1 MFTTENHE
9 ELMQEILAVDNSLS
23 NDQLEEIAEYLEVHD
38 MQDDYFAIS
47 EIIID
52 GYEAFEVLQ
61 RQDYSFYPDI
71 NDYDELGEY
80 IVDEG
85 LWGEVPENLVPYLDY
100 EKIGRDIALS
110 SSGGFVE
117 GGYLELF

>member
-1 MFTTENHE
+1 MENTNLFDLIQELDADLDMEQVQEVADYVDTQNIE
-9 ELMQEILAVDNSLS
+9 EDFWAIYEIVQDVLEAYEIL
-23 NDQLEEIAEYLEVHD
+23 E
-38 MQDDYFAIS
+38 
-47 EIIID
+47 
-52 GYEAFEVLQ
+52 

-100 EKIGRDIALS
+100 EKIGRDIALN

>member
-23 NDQLEEIAEYLEVHD
+23 TDQLEEIAEYLEVHD

-61 RQDYSFYPDI
+61 RQDYSLYVGIED
-71 NDYDELGEY
+71 NEALGEF
-80 IVDEG
+80 VVNEG
-85 LWGEVPENLVPYLDY
+85 LWGEVPENLIPYIDY
-100 EKIGRDIALS
+100 EAIGRDGVYNS
-110 SSGGFVE
+110 NGGFTDY
-117 GGYLELF
+117 GFLELY